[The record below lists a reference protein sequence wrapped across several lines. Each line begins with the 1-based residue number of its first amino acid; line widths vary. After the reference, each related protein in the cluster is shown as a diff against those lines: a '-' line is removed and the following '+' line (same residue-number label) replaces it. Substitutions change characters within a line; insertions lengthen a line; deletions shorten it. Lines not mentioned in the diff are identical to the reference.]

1 MYSFRTLSLILLTRN
16 NSPAPATPAPRRAIH
31 LPGQNLAVAA
41 LFVLPLG
48 HAGPHAYH
56 ADELPF
62 DDAANALD
70 LVSLVAR
77 PQLRRG
83 RPLMTDL
90 VNDGLDG
97 AV

>member
-1 MYSFRTLSLILLTRN
+1 MYSLRALPLILLARN
-16 NSPAPATPAPRRAIH
+16 DSPAPAAPAPCRAIH

-48 HAGPHAYH
+48 HAGPHAHH
-56 ADELPF
+56 ADELPL

-83 RPLMTDL
+83 RPLMADL